1 MSFGMT
7 REKRCKLLAMC
18 YLKLRINYKDSRAAK
33 CTQQTNKLLTE
44 NNKIMHTTQTAQA
57 QK

>member
-1 MSFGMT
+1 MT

-18 YLKLRINYKDSRAAK
+18 YLKLRINYKNSRAAK
-33 CTQQTNKLLTE
+33 RTQQTNKLLKE